1 MNGSKLDSTEYT
13 ATNGTTVT
21 LTTGASQND
30 IVELVAYTSVN
41 LFNVEVV
48 NDTTPQ
54 LGGNL
59 DLNGN
64 TISDGTDGGT
74 LVNREEAIAY
84 AIAFE

>member
-41 LFNVEVV
+41 LANVEVV

-84 AIAFE
+84 AIAFG